1 MSMVDFGVD
10 KGESLTMAR
19 IRWVL
24 DENFLYAYRAYELI
38 DGGNDDGRMNRG
50 QPLAAYAVQ
59 PTDVRRE

>member
-10 KGESLTMAR
+10 KGESFTMAR

-38 DGGNDDGRMNRG
+38 DGGNDDNRMNRS